1 MAPRA
6 YWKGYLKLSLVSCAV
21 ALFPATSTS
30 ERVRFHNLN
39 RKTGNRLRQKL
50 VDEVTQ
56 EEVEAEDKVKGY
68 KVGGSD
74 YVTIE
79 DDELEKLEIESSHTI
94 DIDSFVTRDEIDER
108 YLDNPYYLAPN
119 DKVAQEAFAVIR
131 DAMHEKKMA
140 GIGRIVLYRRERLLL
155 LEPFEQGLLATTLRY
170 KYEVRDTEGYF
181 EDIPKLDIPV
191 EMRDLAKHIID
202 TKAAKFDPTKF
213 EDRYEEAV
221 VKMIQAK
228 QTGEPVRAAKA
239 EARPSNVVN
248 LMDALR
254 RSLAAEGGGRASAPA
269 KSSAKTPAAPPRKA
283 ARPAA
288 PAAKRGKLKKAS

>member
-39 RKTGNRLRQKL
+39 RKTGNRLRQKM

-56 EEVEAEDKVKGY
+56 DEVEAEDRVKGF

-74 YVTIE
+74 YVTVDE
-79 DDELEKLEIESSHTI
+79 EELEQLEIESSHTI
-94 DIDSFVTRDEIDER
+94 DIDSFVKREDIDER

-131 DAMHEKKMA
+131 DAMDEKKMA

-170 KYEVRDTEGYF
+170 KYEVRETDSYF
-181 EDIPKLDIPV
+181 EDIPKLDIPA
-191 EMRDLAKHIID
+191 EMRDLAKHIIE
-202 TKAAKFDPTKF
+202 TKAGTFDPSKF
-213 EDRYEEAV
+213 EDRYEDAV

-228 QTGEPVRAAKA
+228 QAGEPLRAAKA
-239 EARPSNVVN
+239 ETRPSNVVN

-254 RSLAAEGGGRASAPA
+254 RSLAAESGGVPA
-269 KSSAKTPAAPPRKA
+269 KPSAKAAPSPKPGRSTA
-283 ARPAA
+283 ST
-288 PAAKRGKLKKAS
+288 AKRGKLKKAS